1 MEPPEDTGI
10 GRVGGEAEHERASLL
25 RKQVKVWTGQL
36 VDLSGRNNLL
46 YYRDLKRGTLDL
58 SEAVS
63 EQVEDVLAG
72 KVVSLSRLFSN
83 EELRADAA
91 RRARTVRNKAEE
103 HFEERGLQT
112 LYIACGMATWTNERG
127 GATPQAPVLLCPAR
141 LTPRGA
147 SQDEFDLSLVGELEV
162 NPTLLHLLTS
172 DFECKL
178 DLDELSGQVDI
189 EGAIDTS
196 EELTA
201 VNDWLADRAAG
212 VPGFSISPRIVLGT
226 FSYAKLPMV
235 NDLEASLDAMI
246 GHELIAAIAGDK
258 AAQAALRERQA
269 KVDATDP
276 NFVPLADEF
285 LVLDADASQNY
296 VINAVLAGQDLI
308 VRGPPGTGKSQT
320 IANLIATLLARRKKV
335 LFVAEKRAAIDAVL
349 KRLEQRGLDDLV
361 LDLHGGT
368 GSRRKLAQG
377 LARTLDGN
385 RSIPRPNH
393 EANQRLVESRRERLN
408 GYAQAIH
415 AVREPWG
422 ISAYGARTAVMGIEP
437 TAHTTVRFRGEPLKR
452 LDAESYRTA
461 REDLRS
467 YVAKGGLTLRRSGRP
482 WSEST
487 IQSSEQASAAWGLV
501 GRLAQETL
509 PNALRTLSAAAM
521 QSGAKQPET
530 VVGWGEQVTLW
541 HEIAREGEVFNQGI
555 YEENLDELVAALMPL
570 AEGAARRAT
579 KTIASGDFRRARKVL
594 RGHVRDGMKF
604 SPTELYQHVTAVKVI
619 REAWGEVGQQPG
631 LPRIPDDLAAA
642 AAQCEQ
648 LQAEVSQLGHWL
660 DRTDLLDQSFDDLRD
675 LLSSLLSDQGTLTT
689 LPDLHQL
696 RSALSDRQLDDF
708 LSELDDRQVGVDLAL
723 QMFAYAW
730 LMSVLE
736 AIALAD
742 PRVGAFN
749 GDEHRRSVEEFR
761 IGDAEH
767 IETTAERVRRLC
779 AEEAVR
785 VQDECKEEAQL
796 IQYQAG
802 LKRRHLPIRQLFSIA
817 PKVLTALKPCW
828 AMSPLVVSQLLPSD
842 EQYFDVVIFDEA
854 SQIRPADAVPA
865 MLRGKRV
872 VVAGDDR
879 QLPPTSFFAAADD
892 AAQDATV
899 GDMTVGADF
908 ESILDA
914 LGGFLRARTL
924 QWHYRSRDER
934 LIAFSNVYLYD
945 RQLTT
950 FPGVSG
956 DECLRHYVVPF
967 QGGEIGSEE
976 SASAEVEQV
985 IRLILE
991 HAVERPE
998 ESLGVIAMGVKHA
1011 DRIDEGLRRELASRP
1026 ELEAFFDEGQ
1036 EEKFFVKNLERVQ
1049 GDERDAII
1057 LSIGYGKNADGRL
1070 LYRFGPL
1077 NQQGGE
1083 RRLNVA
1089 VTRAKNRLMLVSSFD
1104 ASDMDP
1110 ERSSAEGVKLLRLY
1124 LQYAASRGTNLG
1136 NAALD
1141 KPALNPFEVD
1151 VRDSLQAAGIGVVA
1165 QYGCSGYF
1173 IDYVAKHPTKPGRMV
1188 LAIECDGASYHSS
1201 PTARDRDR
1209 LRQDHLERL
1218 GWQFHRI
1225 WSGDWFRDKEAEI
1238 ERTVVAYEKAVERAD
1253 GPLRALDRDGL
1264 QHTPNGG
1271 SAAPP
1276 RTLRPSVPYGL
1287 KINEY
1292 SHAQLC
1298 AIVAWVQSDT
1308 LLRTEDQLLTETM
1321 RELGFQKRGKRIA
1334 EALASAIKAQRTVGE
1349 PTYRA

>member
-1 MEPPEDTGI
+1 MMELSEDTSVGE
-10 GRVGGEAEHERASLL
+10 VGGEAERERARLL
-25 RKQVKVWTGQL
+25 RKQVEVWTGQL

-58 SEAVS
+58 SDAVP
-63 EQVEDVLAG
+63 ERVEDVLAG
-72 KVVSLSRLFSN
+72 KVVSLSRLFPS
-83 EELRADAA
+83 EDMRADAA

-112 LYIACGMATWTNERG
+112 LYIACGMATWTNQRG
-127 GATPQAPVLLCPAR
+127 GATPQAPILLCPAR
-141 LTPRGA
+141 LVPRGA

-162 NPTLLHLLTS
+162 NPTLLHLLAT

-178 DLDELSGQVDI
+178 DLDELLDQVDI
-189 EGAIDTS
+189 EGAIDTPQ
-196 EELTA
+196 ELIA
-201 VNDWLADRAAG
+201 VNAWLAERAAG
-212 VPGFSISPRIVLGT
+212 VPGFSTSPRIVLGT

-235 NDLEASLDAMI
+235 NDLETSLDAMI
-246 GHELIAAIAGDK
+246 EHELIAAIAGDK
-258 AAQAALRERQA
+258 EAQATLRDREA

-276 NFVPLADEF
+276 NYIPLADEF

-296 VINAVLAGQDLI
+296 VINAVVAGQDLI

-320 IANLIATLLARRKKV
+320 IANLIATLLARHKKV

-385 RSIPRPNH
+385 RTIPRPNH
-393 EANQRLVESRRERLN
+393 ETSQQLVENRRERLN
-408 GYAQAIH
+408 DYAQAIH
-415 AVREPWG
+415 AVRDPWG
-422 ISAYGARTAVMGIEP
+422 ISVYDARAAVMGIESA
-437 TAHTTVRFRGEPLKR
+437 AHITVRFRGEALKQ

-461 REDLRS
+461 RDDLRS
-467 YVAKGGLTLRRSGRP
+467 YIAKGGLTLVRSGQP
-482 WSEST
+482 WSNSK
-487 IQSSEQASAAWGLV
+487 IHSGDQASAAWDLV

-509 PNALRTLSAAAM
+509 PNASRTLGAAAT
-521 QSGAKQPET
+521 QSGTMRPET
-530 VVGWGEQVTLW
+530 VSGWGDLIALW
-541 HEIAREGEVFNQGI
+541 QQIANEGEVFDQDI
-555 YEENLDELVAALMPL
+555 YNEPLDELVTVLLPL
-570 AEGAARRAT
+570 AEGTTRRAT
-579 KTIASGDFRRARKVL
+579 KTIASGDFRRARKVV
-594 RGHVRDGMKF
+594 RGHLRNGKKL
-604 SPTELYQHVTAVKVI
+604 SPGELHKHVTAAKVI
-619 REAWGEVGQQPG
+619 RDAWGILCQQPG
-631 LPRIPDDLAAA
+631 APRMPDDLAAA
-642 AAQCEQ
+642 AAQFEQ
-648 LQAEVSQLGHWL
+648 FQTEVNELGRWL
-660 DRTDLLDQSFDDLRD
+660 DRPDLLDQSAENLTD
-675 LLSSLLSDQGTLTT
+675 LLSGLLNDQGTLTT
-689 LPDLHQL
+689 LPDLHHL
-696 RSALSDRQLDDF
+696 RSALSEHHLDDF
-708 LSELDDRQVGVDLAL
+708 LSALDDRQVGVDLAL

-730 LMSVLE
+730 LMSILE
-736 AIALAD
+736 AVALAD

-749 GDEHRRSVEEFR
+749 GEEHRRSVEEFR

-842 EQYFDVVIFDEA
+842 EQYFDVVVFDEA

-865 MLRGKRV
+865 ILRGKRV

-879 QLPPTSFFAAADD
+879 QLPPTSFFSAADD
-892 AAQDATV
+892 TAQDLTV

-934 LIAFSNVYLYD
+934 LIAFSNVYVYD

-950 FPGVSG
+950 FPGISG
-956 DECLRHYVVPF
+956 DECLRHHLVPF
-967 QGGEIGSEE
+967 EAGEVGSEE
-976 SASAEVEQV
+976 SASAEVHRV
-985 IRLILE
+985 VRLILE
-991 HAVERPE
+991 HAAERPE

-1011 DRIDEGLRRELASRP
+1011 DRIDEALRRELASRP
-1026 ELEAFFDEGQ
+1026 DLEEFFDESQ

-1089 VTRAKNRLMLVSSFD
+1089 VTRAKNRLTLVSSFD

-1124 LQYAASRGTNLG
+1124 LQYAASRGSKLG
-1136 NAALD
+1136 DAALD

-1151 VRDSLQAAGIGVVA
+1151 VRDSLETAGIKVVA
-1165 QYGCSGYF
+1165 QYGCSGYL
-1173 IDYVAKHPTKPGRMV
+1173 IDYVAKHPEQPGRMV

-1225 WSGDWFRDKEAEI
+1225 WSGDWFRDKQAEI
-1238 ERTVVAYEKAVERAD
+1238 ERTVAAYARAVERAD
-1253 GPLRALDRDGL
+1253 GPPHASDGTKPLR
-1264 QHTPNGG
+1264 TPNGE
-1271 SAAPP
+1271 SVAPLRAP
-1276 RTLRPSVPYGL
+1276 RPPVPYGL

-1298 AIVAWVQSDT
+1298 AIIAWVQSDT

-1334 EALASAIKAQRTVGE
+1334 EALMSAIKAQRAARTGV
-1349 PTYRA
+1349 